1 MTTQNQKNPLWFSIV
16 AVIAV
21 IWNLI
26 GVLQYLGDV
35 SMSDEAKALLDP
47 ELVTLMG
54 STPKFITALYAIA
67 VWGGFVASVLLL
79 LKKAKALLLFQISLI
94 AVILNTVYYIFFT
107 NGPEVVGEVA
117 YYGLQSTVILIA
129 VLLVYLSK
137 KALSKNWI
145 S

>member
-47 ELVTLMG
+47 ELVALMG

-94 AVILNTVYYIFFT
+94 AVILNTAYYIFFT